1 MQKKKNMR
9 KRKVTYAEDV
19 TIEFVGFGKSLL
31 MVVVQPRKVAASSGP
46 RLKLLEMKN
55 VALER
60 LKVLLPKVT
69 SLVRKSLRC
78 CCY

>member
-1 MQKKKNMR
+1 M
-9 KRKVTYAEDV
+9 TYAEDV
-19 TIEFVGFGKSLL
+19 TIEFVGSGKSLL
-31 MVVVQPRKVAASSGP
+31 MVVVQPRKVATSSGP